1 MSSDAFTYI
10 HMFVRVCIGFHPSLH
25 LFTQVHYTISKL
37 NLHVGSHP
45 NYTKTS
51 SLLPSPRLLAF
62 LSTSDLDLEHLREL
76 KSQKNLSSSRCR
88 FSQVPRL
95 TCFPVASGLGN
106 LTRCR
111 WGRRRTNSS
120 PLGGTHA
127 LLATSGL
134 GQGAGEVLVRWGKK
148 QHHGEKHCWGEV
160 REDHGE
166 KQCCPWD
173 LPAALVP
180 SVSL

>member
-1 MSSDAFTYI
+1 MSDHI
-10 HMFVRVCIGFHPSLH
+10 QIIPRRPPCCLLFVSLSFCPPH
-25 LFTQVHYTISKL
+25 W
-37 NLHVGSHP
+37 
-45 NYTKTS
+45 
-51 SLLPSPRLLAF
+51 
-62 LSTSDLDLEHLREL
+62 DHLRL
-76 KSQKNLSSSRCR
+76 RGPQRADKPKNPSSSRCR

-148 QHHGEKHCWGEV
+148 QHHGEKHCCWGEGRPW
-160 REDHGE
+160 REAVLPLRPPGCTRS
-166 KQCCPWD
+166 QCLSVIAQH
-173 LPAALVP
+173 LPKAQLSKCNAM
-180 SVSL
+180 SKWASAMQWQNNSM